1 MIANCAFLSWS
12 NAYSDL
18 LNIEPIPAMLSLKNQ
33 NQSIILDKMGK
44 MLAYEQASEIDV
56 NTETETETPSATELA
71 TEQELILLC
80 QQGDR
85 DCFRLL
91 YQRYQQRVR
100 STLYQLCGSASLDD
114 LVQEVFLKAWKG
126 LPKLKN
132 PKYFSTWLYRI
143 SWNVATDQRRK
154 LARNQEKTS
163 LNAKTWEKEELSTT
177 KLTDTE
183 SAPDLMQLH
192 YQDLVQRGLNNLSFE
207 HRAVL
212 VLHDLEDLPQKQVA
226 EILNIPVGTVK
237 SRLFHARNSL
247 KHFLEQQGI
256 SL

>member
-1 MIANCAFLSWS
+1 
-12 NAYSDL
+12 
-18 LNIEPIPAMLSLKNQ
+18 MLSLKNK
-33 NQSIILDKMGK
+33 NESIILDKMGK
-44 MLAYEQASEIDV
+44 MLAYEQASGIDV
-56 NTETETETPSATELA
+56 ETETEAKTEKQSAAELA
-71 TEQELILLC
+71 TEQELIVLC

-85 DCFRLL
+85 DSFRLL

-100 STLYQLCGSASLDD
+100 STLYQLCGSALLDD

-126 LPKLKN
+126 LPKLKT

-154 LARNQEKTS
+154 LARTQEKTS
-163 LNAKTWEKEELSTT
+163 LNEKTWEKEALNTS

-226 EILNIPVGTVK
+226 EVLNVPVGTVK

-247 KHFLEQQGI
+247 KQFLEQQGI

>member
-1 MIANCAFLSWS
+1 
-12 NAYSDL
+12 
-18 LNIEPIPAMLSLKNQ
+18 
-33 NQSIILDKMGK
+33 MGK
-44 MLAYEQASEIDV
+44 ILACEQASATD
-56 NTETETETPSATELA
+56 TESEGEV
-71 TEQELILLC
+71 TEQELICLC

-100 STLYQLCGSASLDD
+100 STLYQLCGSALLDD
-114 LVQEVFLKAWKG
+114 LVQEVFLKVWKG

-132 PKYFSTWLYRI
+132 AKYFSTWLYRI
-143 SWNVATDQRRK
+143 SWNVATDRRRK
-154 LARNQEKTS
+154 LARGQEKTS
-163 LNAKTWEKEELSTT
+163 LNEKLWEKEVNSNKSTNV
-177 KLTDTE
+177 E

-192 YQDLVQRGLNNLSFE
+192 YRDLVQRGLSNLSFE

-237 SRLFHARNSL
+237 SRLFHARNSF
-247 KHFLEQQGI
+247 KKFLEQQGI

>member
-1 MIANCAFLSWS
+1 MS
-12 NAYSDL
+12 
-18 LNIEPIPAMLSLKNQ
+18 K
-33 NQSIILDKMGK
+33 IL
-44 MLAYEQASEIDV
+44 ACEQASEIDAR
-56 NTETETETPSATELA
+56 SAAGLV
-71 TEQELILLC
+71 TEQELIFLC

-100 STLYQLCGSASLDD
+100 STLYQLCGSALLDD

-126 LPKLKN
+126 LPKLKTA
-132 PKYFSTWLYRI
+132 KYFSTWLYRI

-154 LARNQEKTS
+154 LARGLEKTS
-163 LNAKTWEKEELSTT
+163 LNEKAWEKEELDSTKFT
-177 KLTDTE
+177 NAE

-192 YQDLVQRGLNNLSFE
+192 YQDLVQRGLSNLSFE

-226 EILNIPVGTVK
+226 EVLNVPVGTVK

-247 KHFLEQQGI
+247 RDFLEQQGI

>member
-1 MIANCAFLSWS
+1 
-12 NAYSDL
+12 
-18 LNIEPIPAMLSLKNQ
+18 
-33 NQSIILDKMGK
+33 MGK
-44 MLAYEQASEIDV
+44 MLACQQAS
-56 NTETETETPSATELA
+56 ATDAESERKI
-71 TEQELILLC
+71 TDRELIFLC

-85 DCFRLL
+85 ESFRLL

-126 LPKLKN
+126 LPKLKTA
-132 PKYFSTWLYRI
+132 KYFSTWLYRI
-143 SWNVATDQRRK
+143 SWNVATDRRRK
-154 LARNQEKTS
+154 LAKDKDRTS
-163 LNAKTWEKEELSTT
+163 LSARAWEKELNEP
-177 KLTDTE
+177 KLTSNE
-183 SAPDLMQLH
+183 STPDLMQLH

-226 EILNIPVGTVK
+226 EILNVPVGTVK
-237 SRLFHARNSL
+237 SRLFHARNSF
-247 KHFLEQQGI
+247 KKFLEQQGI

>member
-1 MIANCAFLSWS
+1 MS
-12 NAYSDL
+12 
-18 LNIEPIPAMLSLKNQ
+18 K
-33 NQSIILDKMGK
+33 IL
-44 MLAYEQASEIDV
+44 ACSQASATDTESEIG
-56 NTETETETPSATELA
+56 TI
-71 TEQELILLC
+71 TEQELIWLC

-85 DCFRLL
+85 ACFRLL

-126 LPKLKN
+126 LPKLRTA
-132 PKYFSTWLYRI
+132 KYFSTWLYRI

-154 LARNQEKTS
+154 LARGQERTS
-163 LNAKTWEKEELSTT
+163 INIHEAKSGEKEPLNYG
-177 KLTDTE
+177 KLTD
-183 SAPDLMQLH
+183 SQAAPDLMHLH
-192 YQDLVQRGLNNLSFE
+192 YQDIVQRGLSNLSFD

-226 EILNIPVGTVK
+226 EILNVPVGTVK

-247 KHFLEQQGI
+247 KKFLEQQGI